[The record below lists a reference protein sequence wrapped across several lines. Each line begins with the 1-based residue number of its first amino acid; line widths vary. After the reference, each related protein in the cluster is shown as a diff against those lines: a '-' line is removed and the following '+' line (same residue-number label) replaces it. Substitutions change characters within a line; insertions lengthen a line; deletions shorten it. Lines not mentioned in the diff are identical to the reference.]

1 MFATRRMLT
10 TYDHMIN
17 PDAPV
22 SSKPLSAWMN
32 KSRPKRT
39 WVNLGIKSL
48 QGEKNYIGGRAK
60 QQICLQLSEHDFSF
74 AVGNIGQSE
83 IGQVG
88 FFYTQ
93 VASK

>member
-1 MFATRRMLT
+1 M
-10 TYDHMIN
+10 
-17 PDAPV
+17 
-22 SSKPLSAWMN
+22 
-32 KSRPKRT
+32 
-39 WVNLGIKSL
+39 KSL

-60 QQICLQLSEHDFSF
+60 QQICLQLLEHDFTF
-74 AVGNIGQSE
+74 AVGNAGQSE

>member
-1 MFATRRMLT
+1 MANA
-10 TYDHMIN
+10 YDHLIN
-17 PDAPV
+17 PDAPI
-22 SSKPLSAWMN
+22 SSRPFSAQVD

-39 WVNLGIKSL
+39 WVRLGIKSL

-60 QQICLQLSEHDFSF
+60 QQICLQLLEHDFTF
-74 AVGNIGQSE
+74 AVGNVGQSE

>member
-1 MFATRRMLT
+1 M
-10 TYDHMIN
+10 
-17 PDAPV
+17 
-22 SSKPLSAWMN
+22 
-32 KSRPKRT
+32 
-39 WVNLGIKSL
+39 KSL

-60 QQICLQLSEHDFSF
+60 QQICLQLFEHDFTF
-74 AVGNIGQSE
+74 AVGNVGQSE